1 MEMTEEKTAA
11 ESKGDEKSGGG
22 SVGVRCHKKLVNN
35 GQECVKPDGH
45 EPPCEALTWWCV
57 EHNFFRLGPDCLCI
71 KCVDSMLTERWKESV
86 GLQQRITNLVDEVG
100 HQWSRIKK
108 LECSD
113 PDRRVEEVLVQSFQR
128 VTTLREVLKLVCQ
141 APTVLSAYRAVMNGK
156 SPVQAMEESLQAVER
171 ERVAIVRAEHR
182 EARAL
187 LHEAFAL
194 YEAWKAKQ
202 AFYMKS
208 SKLG

>member
-22 SVGVRCHKKLVNN
+22 SVGVRCHKKLVNT

-100 HQWSRIKK
+100 HQWMKIRR
-108 LECSD
+108 LEGKESERQSD
-113 PDRRVEEVLVQSFQR
+113 GVLVESYQVF
-128 VTTLREVLKLVCQ
+128 TTLGDVAKLVFQ
-141 APTVLSAYRAVMNGK
+141 VPVISAAIRMVLDGRSAVK
-156 SPVQAMEESLQAVER
+156 AMEDALEAVER
-171 ERVAIVRAEHR
+171 ERVSIVRAEYR
-182 EARAL
+182 EARNW
-187 LHEAFAL
+187 LHRAVAL
-194 YEAWKAKQ
+194 YEDWKAKQ

>member
-86 GLQQRITNLVDEVG
+86 GLNERISKLVDEVG
-100 HQWSRIKK
+100 HQWSRIKR
-108 LECSD
+108 LEASE
-113 PDRRVEEVLVQSFQR
+113 PDNRVDQVLERSYRR
-128 VTTLREVLKLVCQ
+128 VTTLGEMLKLVCQ
-141 APTVLSAYRAVMNGK
+141 GPVVRSAYRAVLEGE
-156 SPVQAMEESLQAVER
+156 SPVQAMDEALCAIER

-182 EARAL
+182 EASRWL
-187 LHEAFAL
+187 LGAFAL
-194 YEAWKAKQ
+194 YEDWKAKQ